1 MASGLGK
8 GGRKKTG
15 NKLTAMMQVRNEA
28 GRYLEAALAD
38 LSGFVDEIVIVDD
51 ASTDDTPAL
60 AASFDKVVKLVRNK
74 ESLFHK
80 EWLLRELLWKAAEET
95 SPDWLLAVDADEF
108 YEDYTKGA
116 IRELINQDEYDTVSF
131 RMYDFWDSVT
141 HYREDEWWNLHQRPT
156 MTLVRYLPGYHYA
169 FPKRAHHA
177 PRLPFTYN
185 ALPGLDTDLRIKHLG
200 WAGSEE
206 ERRAKYDRY
215 MKLDPQGQW
224 GNLGHYASILE
235 PNPRLVRWQ
244 ERDRHDK

>member
-1 MASGLGK
+1 MANGLGK

-51 ASTDDTPAL
+51 ASTDDTPEL
-60 AASFDKVVKLVRNK
+60 AASFEKVVKLVRNK

-80 EWLLRELLWKAAEET
+80 EWLLRELLWRAAEET

-116 IRELINQDEYDTVSF
+116 LRELINQDEYDTVSF

-141 HYREDEWWNLHQRPT
+141 HYREDEWWNLHQRPM

-169 FPKRAHHA
+169 YPKRAHHA
-177 PRLPFTYN
+177 TRLPFTYS
-185 ALPGLDTDLRIKHLG
+185 ALPGLDTELRIKHFG
-200 WAGSEE
+200 WAGSAE

-224 GNLGHYASILE
+224 GSLGHYASILE
-235 PNPRLVRWQ
+235 PNPRLIRWQ
-244 ERDRHDK
+244 ERERHDE